1 MKFYVE
7 LKLNRKEDAKDL
19 SKAFLSHLGVEGN
32 LRVNEMK
39 AYLEIISKEIPTELF
54 DAITDVG
61 TIQKIRYANE
71 VSEKQKEKNGSKQD
85 VLSQPKEAKKVEPV
99 SIPQLE
105 EIAKKATSF
114 ENFAELIAEWLEMG
128 KKTEYFKNLV
138 MATAEADEITWK
150 NLENILD
157 KKAVVYKTND
167 KLWAT
172 KRVAEKLKEESI
184 KIMQLLIAIGE
195 YKDYSFG
202 ETISSKPRVKL
213 ECMPEIQSF
222 EEVLAGVDKTRP
234 VEERVLYVLDSMG
247 LEEIDSEKKEFCIK
261 IANTAVRKKEIVADA
276 ILEEANIPVVDRG
289 IAEMSFS
296 EFLNNFVK
304 KYDSEKKVKV
314 FAFLSE
320 LQKVIMLDTELN

>member
-7 LKLNRKEDAKDL
+7 LKLNRKEDSKDL
-19 SKAFLSHLGVEGN
+19 TKAFLSHLGVEGN

-61 TIQKIRYANE
+61 TIRKIRYENE
-71 VSEKQKEKNGSKQD
+71 VSEKQKEKNDSKHT
-85 VLSQPKEAKKVEPV
+85 VLSKPKEAKKEETV

-138 MATAEADEITWK
+138 IATAEVDEITWK
-150 NLENILD
+150 NLENVLD
-157 KKAVVYKTND
+157 RKEVVHRTSD

-172 KRVAEKLKEESI
+172 KRVAEKLQEESI
-184 KIMQLLIAIGE
+184 KIMQLLNAIGE
-195 YKDYSFG
+195 YKEYSFG
-202 ETISSKPRVKL
+202 ETTSPKPRVKL
-213 ECMPEIQSF
+213 ECMPEIPSF
-222 EEVLAGVDKTRP
+222 EEVLASVDKTRP